1 MRQITVVSDDKVG
14 LLAEISYALAR
25 QDINIEALD
34 FDVVGKKAIVG
45 LVVADSERA
54 KSALAKAGYEVAD
67 DNCVMIRL
75 DDRPGEFNRLAS
87 MLAQEGI
94 NIEKVHMVS
103 RDGKRTI
110 LSIVVNRPEPA
121 AKILH
126 DYLASSEAL

>member
-1 MRQITVVSDDKVG
+1 MKQITVVSEDKVG
-14 LLAEISYALAR
+14 LLAEISYALAKN
-25 QDINIEALD
+25 DINIEALH

-54 KSALAKAGYEVAD
+54 KSALGKAGYKVAD

-75 DDRPGEFNRLAS
+75 DDKPGEFNRLAS

-94 NIEKVHMVS
+94 HIGKVNMVS
-103 RDGKRTI
+103 RDGKTTM
-110 LSIVVNRPEPA
+110 LSIVVDKPEPA

-126 DYLASSEAL
+126 DYLASSEI